1 MELKDILQLYEE
13 MEKTNAYKPKSMASN
28 RWEVNHIKD
37 LKHKIALSIDIDE
50 YRKYLEEKK

>member
-1 MELKDILQLYEE
+1 MELKDILELYEE
-13 MEKTNAYKPKSMASN
+13 LDKTVAYKPNSMVSN
-28 RWEVNHIKD
+28 MWKVNHIKD